1 MPMAPRAARRGAP
14 VLVLLVVGLLSVTVP
29 VAAVLLLPIPARLRC
44 AGLVAVA
51 REGAARGCGDV
62 ARASAALAAGRAAA
76 ERKAYRDA
84 LAHYRV
90 ASTASPAVAGAHVA
104 RGELAEML
112 GEYDEALA
120 AFQQAAAI
128 APSADTSL
136 RLGAT
141 ADRLGRADL
150 AVQTLETASGP
161 WRRHAAAGARAA
173 ATSFAACAPTSWSN
187 PARLWHTCVTGSRDT
202 YGFYFEVSR
211 EAVPRWVFRILVEEG
226 RRERAL
232 AFARERG
239 WLRADVE
246 YCGHH
251 ALPIDDETSALLAIL
266 TQPERADCALPAAV
280 RIADDG
286 AARLGRMMLLDRIAH
301 SRETETRERA
311 QHFLRY
317 RLPDHE
323 VPRLAEALN
332 ATGWRLQHVH
342 DDPDDALAVFQK
354 AIQTDPR
361 FSWPHHNIG
370 QLYMGRHDYEQAR
383 VWLERALAVNPDH
396 RRALY
401 NYRVTNAH
409 LQRRPEALSADPTAP
424 ALPPYDAR
432 LHANVGWTLIKL
444 GQEAEAESGL
454 QITPRLDPSL
464 QAERNYLNA
473 RYGRDARDGPTPSST
488 R

>member
-1 MPMAPRAARRGAP
+1 MAPRAARRSAP
-14 VLVLLVVGLLSVTVP
+14 VLVLLVVGLLSITAL
-29 VAAVLLLPIPARLRC
+29 VAAGLLLPIPRPDLC
-44 AGLVAVA
+44 ATLVTVA
-51 REGAARGCGDV
+51 LDGVVRGCGDV

-76 ERKAYRDA
+76 DRKAYRDA

-90 ASTASPAVAGAHVA
+90 ASIASPALAAAHVA

-120 AFQQAAAI
+120 AFRQAAAI

-150 AVQTLETASGP
+150 AVQTLEAASGP

-173 ATSFAACAPTSWSN
+173 AASFAACAPTSWSY
-187 PARLWHTCVTGSRDT
+187 PARLWNTCVTGARAT
-202 YGFYFEVSR
+202 YGFYFEASR
-211 EAVPRWVFRILVEEG
+211 EEVPRWVFRILVEEG
-226 RRERAL
+226 RRPRAL

-239 WLRADVE
+239 WLREDVE

-251 ALPIDDETSALLAIL
+251 TLPIDDETSALLAIL

-280 RIADDG
+280 RVADDG

-301 SRETETRERA
+301 SREAETRERA

-323 VPRLAEALN
+323 IPRLAEALN
-332 ATGWRLQHVH
+332 ATGSRLQHVH

-354 AIQTDPR
+354 AIQADPR
-361 FSWPHHNIG
+361 FSWPLHNIG
-370 QLYMGRHDYEQAR
+370 RIYMDRHDYEQAR

-396 RRALY
+396 WRALY
-401 NYRVTNAH
+401 NYGVTNAN
-409 LQRRPEALSADPTAP
+409 LQRWPEALSAYRGALAIAP
-424 ALPPYDAR
+424 GDAR
-432 LHANVGWTLIKL
+432 LHANVGWTLMKL
-444 GQEAEAESGL
+444 GQEAEAEREL
-454 QITPRLDPSL
+454 QIALRLDPSL

-473 RYGRDARDGPTPSST
+473 RYGRDARGGPTPSST
-488 R
+488 Q